1 MWFSRKTELTR
12 VLYNSRFSLFSA
24 SLAACARRYART
36 TQNSATTTATTM
48 PATTGIPT
56 SSSTCFA
63 SEVEACR
70 HTAINRPFKIM
81 YTPGVVGVCGARPW
95 SLWGRCK
102 RALASTYR
110 GGAGALHAGIAPLRV
125 MACECASCFDF
136 FERLSRACLGE
147 LIDILT
153 EVGKSREHD
162 ERVPLLTVF
171 ILAARC
177 ANAAARTLPG
187 HMLVLGVTPAKM
199 LSHLSCIVFIC
210 PEPVLANDR
219 FSPER

>member
-1 MWFSRKTELTR
+1 MCFTTAG
-12 VLYNSRFSLFSA
+12 SLSSLPPSPLAPGGTPAPRRIALRLPPQRCQRPQVSQHPRARA
-24 SLAACARRYART
+24 SLLKSRPVDTYT
-36 TQNSATTTATTM
+36 T
-48 PATTGIPT
+48 
-56 SSSTCFA
+56 
-63 SEVEACR
+63 
-70 HTAINRPFKIM
+70 INRPFKIM
-81 YTPGVVGVCGARPW
+81 YTPGLIGVCGARPW

-110 GGAGALHAGIAPLRV
+110 GGAGALHAGIAALRIV
-125 MACECASCFDF
+125 ACECASCFDF

-153 EVGKSREHD
+153 ELGKSREND

-199 LSHLSCIVFIC
+199 LSHFSCIVFIC

-219 FSPER
+219 FSPES